1 MTTAA
6 LAKTRSGRQRA
17 RRMRGVATWSL
28 CHVCHHW
35 HVALRRF
42 VTYLALA
49 TIAVSQPLLDLYGT
63 NLTVFSAAKVG
74 RLEIGVFI
82 VLVMLVPAVLA
93 TSVDRFSV
101 RFGPVVHRS
110 VEVTIAFLFLFVF
123 GMVLFRWLNV
133 ERDYL
138 VYPASVAFA
147 LLLTRLYVARES
159 LRQWVSWLS
168 IVAVAVL
175 ATFVLQAQPILFP
188 GSTMFADASVGRT
201 DIPVFMVIM
210 DEAPLY
216 ALLGTDGHF
225 NAKRFP
231 NFAALADET
240 TWYRDNTAISNFTH
254 QAVPGIMASKIP
266 EQDDSPF
273 LALHPRNIFTLL
285 GDKMDVDAVEPVT
298 SLCPSDVCSNT
309 EEATGFSGSRLWS
322 FLKDALVVYGQRTLP
337 YYSRRALPD
346 TEHGW
351 GGFGAVES
359 RFVEQL
365 KTGALGQA
373 NAIVDGARDLVQAS
387 QGNAAAFRLVH
398 ALVPHAPWYM
408 TPDQRITSIPV
419 YSTTSNP
426 ESGDGT
432 RDNYQRFLHQFIGT
446 DKAIGQA
453 MKVLKDAGLWDKTLI
468 IVTADHGISF
478 VPGKQQRNVVLK
490 DRERV
495 LDIYKVP
502 TFVKYPGQTSGKT
515 SDCESSNLD
524 LVPTIVDVLDVTT
537 DWTFLG
543 SSLAN
548 GCPQR
553 DKRPIETAT
562 GKRGQVAETFTDL
575 LTRVAYYDKVVSADG
590 DVRAVAAV
598 GSSAKLIGQPL
609 DVKEATNQVL
619 KWTVS
624 RPQDFVNLTSQ
635 PGSRVAVT
643 INGGIVSSAFDVGT
657 EGILVIDGIAAGVV
671 GELSGAEGIY
681 GYTAVIDSTL
691 MTPGDHTVE
700 LVIRAPDG
708 TLSSAGPPS
717 S

>member
-1 MTTAA
+1 MMTDTS
-6 LAKTRSGRQRA
+6 AKTRGRLVIE
-17 RRMRGVATWSL
+17 RRLRGVATWSL
-28 CHVCHHW
+28 CHVCHHCL
-35 HVALRRF
+35 VALRRF

-82 VLVMLVPAVLA
+82 VLVMLVPALLA
-93 TSVDRFSV
+93 TIVDRFSV

-123 GMVLFRWLNV
+123 GMVLLRWLKV

-138 VYPASVAFA
+138 VYPASVVFA
-147 LLLTRLYVARES
+147 VLLTRLYAARES

-188 GSTMFADASVGRT
+188 GPTTFADASVGRT
-201 DIPVFMVIM
+201 DVPVFMVIM

-216 ALLGTDGHF
+216 AMLGSDGRI
-225 NAKRFP
+225 NAERFP
-231 NFAALADET
+231 NFAQLATES

-266 EQDDSPF
+266 EKDDSPF

-337 YYSRRALPD
+337 YYSRRGLPD

-373 NAIVDGARDLVQAS
+373 TAIVDGARDLVQAS
-387 QGNAAAFRLVH
+387 QGDKAAFRLVH

-408 TPDQRITSIPV
+408 TPDQRITSIPI

-453 MKVLKDAGLWDKTLI
+453 MTVLKDAGLWDKALV

-502 TFVKYPGQTSGKT
+502 TFVKYPGQQSGEA
-515 SDCESSNLD
+515 SDCASSNLD
-524 LVPTIVDVLDVTT
+524 LVPTIVDVLDVATE
-537 DWTFLG
+537 WEFLG
-543 SSLAN
+543 GSLVD

-562 GKRGQVAETFTDL
+562 GKRGQVAETFNDL
-575 LTRVAYYDKVVSADG
+575 LTRVAYYDKVVPADG
-590 DVRAVAAV
+590 DVRTVAAV
-598 GSSAKLIGQPL
+598 GSSATLIGQRL
-609 DVKEATNQVL
+609 DVTQATDQVL

-624 RPQDFVNLTSQ
+624 RPQDFVNLTAE

-643 INGGIVSSAFDVGT
+643 INGGIVSGAFDVGT

-671 GELSGAEGIY
+671 GELSGAEGVY

-708 TLSSAGPPS
+708 TLTSAGPPS
-717 S
+717 P

>member
-1 MTTAA
+1 M
-6 LAKTRSGRQRA
+6 
-17 RRMRGVATWSL
+17 
-28 CHVCHHW
+28 
-35 HVALRRF
+35 ALRRF

-74 RLEIGVFI
+74 QLEIGVFI
-82 VLVMLVPAVLA
+82 VLVMLVPALLA
-93 TSVDRFSV
+93 TVVDRFSA
-101 RFGPVVHRS
+101 RFGPVVHRA
-110 VEVTIAFLFLFVF
+110 VETTLVFLFLFVF
-123 GMVLFRWLNV
+123 GMVVLRWLKV

-138 VYPASVAFA
+138 VYPACVVCAFV
-147 LLLTRLYVARES
+147 LVRLYSSRAS

-175 ATFVLQAQPILFP
+175 ATFVLQAQAILFP
-188 GSTMFADASVGRT
+188 GPTTFADASIGRK
-201 DIPVFMVIM
+201 DVPVFMVIM

-216 ALLGTDGHF
+216 AMLGTDGDI
-225 NAKRFP
+225 NAERFP
-231 NFAALADET
+231 NFAALAQQS

-266 EQDDSPF
+266 QRDDSPF
-273 LALHPRNIFTLL
+273 LALHPKNIFTLL
-285 GDKMDVDAVEPVT
+285 GDKMNVDATEPVT

-309 EEATGFSGSRLWS
+309 EQATGFSGSRLWS
-322 FLKDALVVYGQRTLP
+322 FLKDALVIYGQRTLP
-337 YYSRRALPD
+337 YYSRRGLPD

-373 NAIVDGARDLVQAS
+373 NAIVDGARDLVDAS
-387 QGNAAAFRLVH
+387 KDGTAAVRLVH

-446 DKAIGQA
+446 DRAIGQA
-453 MKVLKDAGLWDKTLI
+453 VAVLKDAGIWDKALV

-490 DRERV
+490 DRDRV

-502 TFVKYPGQTSGKT
+502 TFVKYPNQRTGET
-515 SDCESSNLD
+515 SDCASSNLD
-524 LVPTIVDVLDVTT
+524 LLPTVIDVLDVSTT
-537 DWTFLG
+537 WEFLG
-543 SSLAN
+543 ASLAE
-548 GCPQR
+548 GCPKR

-562 GKRGQVAETFTDL
+562 GKRGSVAESFTDL
-575 LTRVAYYDKVVSADG
+575 RRRVAYYDNVVSADG
-590 DVRAVAAV
+590 GVSTVAAV
-598 GSSAKLIGQPL
+598 GASSKLIGQRL
-609 DVKEATNQVL
+609 DVTAVTDKIL

-624 RPQDFVNLTSQ
+624 RPQDFVNLTSE

-643 INGGIVSSAFDVGT
+643 VNGGIVSAAFEVGT
-657 EGILVIDGIAAGVV
+657 EGILTIDGIAAGVI

-691 MTPGDHTVE
+691 MTPGDHVVE
-700 LVIRAPDG
+700 LVVRAPDG
-708 TLSSAGPPS
+708 TLTSAGPPAS
-717 S
+717 

>member
-1 MTTAA
+1 MND
-6 LAKTRSGRQRA
+6 KYG
-17 RRMRGVATWSL
+17 RGVGTWSL
-28 CHVCHHW
+28 CHVCHDCT
-35 HVALRRF
+35 VALRRF

-82 VLVMLVPAVLA
+82 ILVMLVPALLA
-93 TSVDRFSV
+93 TAVDRFST

-110 VEVTIAFLFLFVF
+110 VEMTIVFLFLFVF
-123 GMVLFRWLNV
+123 ALVLLRWLKV

-138 VYPASVAFA
+138 VYPSSLVVAF
-147 LLLTRLYVARES
+147 LLTRFYAARAS

-188 GSTMFADASVGRT
+188 SATTFAEASVGRT
-201 DIPVFMVIM
+201 DIPVFMVVM

-216 ALLGTDGHF
+216 ALLGTDGRI
-225 NAKRFP
+225 NADRFP
-231 NFAALADET
+231 NFAELARQS

-266 EQDDSPF
+266 EKDDSPF
-273 LALHPRNIFTLL
+273 LALHPKNIFTLL
-285 GDKMDVDAVEPVT
+285 GDKIDVDATEPVT
-298 SLCPSDVCSNT
+298 SLCPTNVCSNT
-309 EEATGFSGSRLWS
+309 EQATGFSGSRLWS

-337 YYSRRALPD
+337 YYSRRGLPD

-373 NAIVDGARDLVQAS
+373 NAIVEGARDLVDATK
-387 QGNAAAFRLVH
+387 GGTGALRLVH

-426 ESGDGT
+426 AIGDGT

-446 DKAIGQA
+446 DRAIGDA
-453 MKVLKDAGLWDKTLI
+453 ITVLKDAGIWDKTLVVI
-468 IVTADHGISF
+468 TADHGISF

-490 DRERV
+490 DRDRV

-502 TFVKYPGQTSGKT
+502 TFVKYPNQKSGEI
-515 SDCESSNLD
+515 SDCASSNLD
-524 LVPTIVDVLDVTT
+524 LLPTVIDVLQVETT
-537 DWTFLG
+537 WEFQG
-543 SSLAN
+543 ESLVN

-553 DKRPIETAT
+553 EKRPIETAT
-562 GKRGQVAETFTDL
+562 GKRGSVAETFADL
-575 LTRVAYYDKVVSADG
+575 QRRVSYYDAVVRADG
-590 DVRAVAAV
+590 GVDTVAAV
-598 GSSAKLIGQPL
+598 GASAELIGQRL
-609 DVKEATNQVL
+609 DVNVATDKVL

-624 RPQDFVNLTSQ
+624 RPEDFLNLTTE

-643 INGGIVSSAFDVGT
+643 INGGIVSAAFEPGT
-657 EGILVIDGIAAGVV
+657 EGILLIDGVAAGVV

-691 MTPGDHTVE
+691 MTAGDHVVE

-708 TLSSAGPPS
+708 TLTSAGPPS

>member
-1 MTTAA
+1 M
-6 LAKTRSGRQRA
+6 
-17 RRMRGVATWSL
+17 
-28 CHVCHHW
+28 
-35 HVALRRF
+35 
-42 VTYLALA
+42 TYLALA

-82 VLVMLVPAVLA
+82 VLVMLVPALLA
-93 TSVDRFSV
+93 TGVDRFSI
-101 RFGPVVHRS
+101 RFGATVHRS
-110 VEVTIAFLFLFVF
+110 VELTIVFLFLFVF
-123 GMVLFRWLNV
+123 GMVLLRWLKV
-133 ERDYL
+133 ERDYF
-138 VYPASVAFA
+138 VYPASVVFA
-147 LLLTRLYVARES
+147 YLLTRLYAARAS

-168 IVAVAVL
+168 VVAVAVF

-188 GSTMFADASVGRT
+188 GATTFAEASVGRT
-201 DIPVFMVIM
+201 DVPVFMVIM

-216 ALLGTDGHF
+216 AMLGTDGRI
-225 NAKRFP
+225 NAERFP
-231 NFAALADET
+231 NFSALASEA

-266 EQDDSPF
+266 EKDDSPF

-285 GDKMDVDAVEPVT
+285 GDKMNVDAVEPVT

-309 EEATGFSGSRLWS
+309 EQATGFSGSRLWS
-322 FLKDALVVYGQRTLP
+322 FLKDALVVYGQRALP
-337 YYSRRALPD
+337 YYSRRGLPD

-373 NAIVDGARDLVQAS
+373 NAIVDGARDLVETS
-387 QGNAAAFRLVH
+387 NRVGTAFRLVH

-426 ESGDGT
+426 EFGDGA
-432 RDNYQRFLHQFIGT
+432 RDNYQRFMHQFIGT

-453 MKVLKDAGLWDKTLI
+453 VKVFKDAGLWDKMLF

-490 DRERV
+490 DRDRV

-502 TFVKYPGQTSGKT
+502 TFVKYPGQQSGET
-515 SDCESSNLD
+515 SDCASSNLD
-524 LVPTIVDVLDVTT
+524 IVPTIVDVLDVETV
-537 DWTFLG
+537 WQFLG
-543 SSLAN
+543 SSLQG

-562 GKRGQVAETFTDL
+562 GKRGQVSETFADL
-575 LTRVAYYDKVVSADG
+575 QRRVAYYDTLVPSDGGVSS
-590 DVRAVAAV
+590 VAAV
-598 GSSAKLIGQPL
+598 GASAGLIGQRL
-609 DVKEATNQVL
+609 DVKDATDKIL

-624 RPQDFVNLTSQ
+624 RPEDFVNLSAQ
-635 PGSRVAVT
+635 PGTRVAVT
-643 INGGIVSSAFDVGT
+643 INGGIVSAAFQAGT

-671 GELSGAEGIY
+671 GELSGAEGVY
-681 GYTAVIDSTL
+681 GYTAIIDSTL
-691 MTPGDHTVE
+691 MSPGDHTVE
-700 LVIRAPDG
+700 LVIRAADG
-708 TLSSAGPPS
+708 TLTSAGPPS
-717 S
+717 P